1 VTVGPTAPPGGA
13 EDGAANGAAAEVE
26 EMDEVEEVEAGPAG
40 ARETVTEVL
49 GGTPP
54 SARRPPASPLRSVLP
69 AGVASRIDAFDRAV
83 DTAFDQVRGRR
94 SVDRLFY
101 TASAL
106 GDFSLIWH
114 LAATATA
121 LRSPRHEREAL
132 RLAVALGIES
142 ALVNGAVKSMFRRTR
157 PPWEP
162 HAHHQLRRPR
172 SSSFPSGHAS
182 SAFLAAGLLGRSG
195 GPPAAWWYAVATV
208 VAASRVHVGIHHASD
223 VMAGALLGAGLGRV
237 ALRAWPLPAPQAPS

>member
-1 VTVGPTAPPGGA
+1 VTVGRAAPPGGA
-13 EDGAANGAAAEVE
+13 EDGAANGATAEAE
-26 EMDEVEEVEAGPAG
+26 IEEVEEVATGPAG

-121 LRSPRHEREAL
+121 LRSPRHEREGL

-142 ALVNGAVKSMFRRTR
+142 ALVNGAIKSMFRRTR

-162 HAHHQLRRPR
+162 HARHQLRRPR

-195 GPPAAWWYAVATV
+195 GLPAAWWYAVATV
-208 VAASRVHVGIHHASD
+208 VAASRIHVGIHHASD
-223 VMAGALLGAGLGRV
+223 VIAGALLGAGLGRV
-237 ALRAWPLPAPQAPS
+237 ALRAWRLPAPRAHG

>member
-1 VTVGPTAPPGGA
+1 MSEGPVAPGA
-13 EDGAANGAAAEVE
+13 RPAGSEVDEEEDT
-26 EMDEVEEVEAGPAG
+26 EEVEAEPTDR
-40 ARETVTEVL
+40 RELITEVL

-54 SARRPPASPLRSVLP
+54 SAHRPPASPLRTVLP
-69 AGVASRIDAFDRAV
+69 EGMARRVDAFDHVV
-83 DTAFDQVRGRR
+83 DAAFDQVRGRR

-106 GDFSLIWH
+106 GDFSLVWH

-121 LRSPRHEREAL
+121 LRSSHHEREAL
-132 RLAVALGIES
+132 RLAVSLGLES
-142 ALVNGAVKSMFRRTR
+142 LLVNKGIKSMFRRTR

-162 HAHHQLRRPR
+162 HARHELRRPR

-182 SAFLAAGLLGRSG
+182 SAFLAAGLLSRAG
-195 GPPAAWWYAVATV
+195 GVPTGSWYALATV

-223 VMAGALLGAGLGRV
+223 VVVGALLGAGLSRV
-237 ALRAWPLPAPQAPS
+237 ALRAWPLSASG

>member
-1 VTVGPTAPPGGA
+1 MTDGPTAAPALGDESDA
-13 EDGAANGAAAEVE
+13 DADDGDA
-26 EMDEVEEVEAGPAG
+26 EEVEAEPAG
-40 ARETVTEVL
+40 TREAVTEVL

-54 SARRPPASPLRSVLP
+54 SAHRPPASPLRSLLP
-69 AGVASRIDAFDRAV
+69 PGLARRVDAFDHAV
-83 DTAFDQVRGRR
+83 DAAFDRVRGRR
-94 SVDRLFY
+94 RVDRLFY

-106 GDFSLIWH
+106 GDFSLLWH
-114 LAATATA
+114 LSATATA
-121 LRSPRHEREAL
+121 LRSPHHEREAL

-142 ALVNGAVKSMFRRTR
+142 ALVNGAIKSMFRRNR

-182 SAFLAAGLLGRSG
+182 SAFLAAALLSRPSGL
-195 GPPAAWWYAVATV
+195 PATWWYAVATV

-223 VMAGALLGAGLGRV
+223 VVVGALLGAGLGRV
-237 ALRAWPLPAPQAPS
+237 ALRAWPLPAPPARS